1 MIVACPTCKAVV
13 DAKQHGEFKRLLQDE
28 AGNRGGGAYVVAEC
42 PKCGSALFAIQKITV
57 DGDEEYYSEAKRLW
71 PSPPSD
77 ALPWMPLPVRDA
89 LDEAYKCLL
98 GQAYIASVVMSV
110 QAIEGICRHFETKSD
125 KLFNGLKELRDREII
140 DKKLYEW
147 ADELRKHRNWAA
159 HPTGTKF
166 TRLDAE
172 DIFDFA
178 RAICEYVFVLTV
190 RFERFK
196 ERSMAKHKPKEGS

>member
-13 DAKQHGEFKRLLQDE
+13 DAKEHGQFKRLLEDE
-28 AGNRGGGAYVVAEC
+28 SGNRGGAAYVVGEC
-42 PKCGSALFAIQKITV
+42 SKCGGAPFAKQEISV
-57 DGDEEYYSEAKRLW
+57 DGDEEYYSEPKRLW

-77 ALPWMPLPVRDA
+77 ALASMPRPISHA
-89 LDEAYKCLL
+89 LDEADKCLF
-98 GQAYIASVVMSV
+98 GQAYSASVVMSV
-110 QAIEGICRHFETKSD
+110 QAIEGICRHFGTKSD
-125 KLFNGLKELRDREII
+125 KLFNGLKELRDGEII

-147 ADELRKHRNWAA
+147 ADELRKHRNLAA
-159 HPTGTKF
+159 HPTGIKF
-166 TRLDAE
+166 TRIDAE

-196 ERSMAKHKPKEGS
+196 ERAIAKQRPKAKS